1 MIPDE
6 VVEQVQAAADIVAII
21 SEHVRLKKVGSVYR
35 GPCPFHQGTNANF
48 SVVPR
53 GGYYCFVC
61 HEKGSVFTFVQK
73 RLGLSFVEAVKYVG
87 EKSGVSTGQIDE
99 TSSLNEIGELWVV
112 RLVAIRYGG
121 YHTRDA
127 ERLRLRSSEVVPI
140 RKTFFTVRHG
150 RGRDLHK
157 LRRSIF
163 EKLLLEGAHGWQV
176 FPRTNERD

>member
-1 MIPDE
+1 MLFRSPRTQGHGAGATTREGCPTTPFGDD
-6 VVEQVQAAADIVAII
+6 VAPEQGVAQNI
-21 SEHVRLKKVGSVYR
+21 
-35 GPCPFHQGTNANF
+35 
-48 SVVPR
+48 
-53 GGYYCFVC
+53 
-61 HEKGSVFTFVQK
+61 
-73 RLGLSFVEAVKYVG
+73 G

-99 TSSLNEIGELWVV
+99 TSSPNEIGELWVV

-127 ERLRLRSSEVVPI
+127 ERLRLRSSEFVPV

-157 LRRSIF
+157 PRRSIF
-163 EKLLLEGAHGWQV
+163 EKLLLEGAHSWQV